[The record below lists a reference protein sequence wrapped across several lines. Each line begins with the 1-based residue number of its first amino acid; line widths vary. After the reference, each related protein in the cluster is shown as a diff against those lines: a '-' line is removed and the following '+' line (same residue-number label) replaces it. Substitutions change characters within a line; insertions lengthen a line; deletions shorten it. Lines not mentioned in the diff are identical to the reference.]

1 MDYFDRHGAAN
12 AKLEWQSASEARE
25 VVPQS
30 QLFSALP
37 PGTIA
42 INFQDGTSA
51 GRPGYLPDRGAAFGK
66 HANGQTY
73 GWNKNNSANGRN
85 RNAQLIQ
92 DERFDTFAL
101 MQNASNPDAT
111 WDMAVANGT
120 YQVRV
125 VAGDPTG
132 TANAL
137 YKINVEGMLAVD
149 SVVPPAV
156 GEFFDGTVT
165 VTVTDGRLTITNAT
179 GSINNKIC
187 FIEITPV

>member
-1 MDYFDRHGAAN
+1 M
-12 AKLEWQSASEARE
+12 
-25 VVPQS
+25 
-30 QLFSALP
+30 
-37 PGTIA
+37 
-42 INFQDGTSA
+42 
-51 GRPGYLPDRGAAFGK
+51 
-66 HANGQTY
+66 
-73 GWNKNNSANGRN
+73 
-85 RNAQLIQ
+85 IQ

-101 MQNASNPDAT
+101 MQSMSNPDAT
-111 WDMAVANGT
+111 WEMAVANGT

-137 YKINVEGMLAVD
+137 YRINVEGLLAVD
-149 SVVPPAV
+149 SVAAPAV